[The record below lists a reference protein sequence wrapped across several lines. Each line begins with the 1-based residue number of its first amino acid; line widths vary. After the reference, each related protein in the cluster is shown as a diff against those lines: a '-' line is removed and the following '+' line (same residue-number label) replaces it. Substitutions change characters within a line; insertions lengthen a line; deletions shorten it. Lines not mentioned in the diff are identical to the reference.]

1 MLFSLESSF
10 TTLVA
15 LFVLLSSSS
24 SNFVHGSRSVPRNR
38 RATTCNGS
46 SDLCSRSFGNVTFVG
61 AHDSYAVGV
70 NNLATNQDYNITQQ
84 LNDGIRMLQM
94 QAHNLSGVIQL
105 CHTSCSLYNGGPL
118 STYLGT
124 VKTWLDANPNE
135 VLSLLIVN
143 SDNFPPTEYDSVF
156 KGAGLD
162 TMSYAPPSASIPA
175 TEWPTLGNLID
186 SGKRLITFM
195 DSSADFNSVPYIID
209 EFTNIWETP
218 YDVTTTFDCSVNRTK
233 GDSSTQMYLINHF
246 LDTLLLGQPV
256 PDPSQANQTNAVS
269 GTNSLGEQFDLCASQ
284 YGRNPNFM
292 LVDFY
297 EYGGGSVFEV
307 AAMANGVT
315 YSPTTPIATPLP
327 QDGSSPTA
335 SGTTSPNSA
344 VSISAQWIT
353 ASVLVSSVTLGA
365 LFVL

>member
-1 MLFSLESSF
+1 MLISSKSGIKA
-10 TTLVA
+10 TLLA
-15 LFVLLSSSS
+15 FVLGFFAGPVQASFHHASPTS
-24 SNFVHGSRSVPRNR
+24 R

-46 SDLCSRSFGNVTFVG
+46 PDLCTRSFGNVTFVG
-61 AHDSYAVGV
+61 AHDSYAVGI

-143 SDNFPPTEYDSVF
+143 SDDFPPTSYDSVF

-175 TEWPTLGNLID
+175 TQWPTLGSLID
-186 SGKRLITFM
+186 SGTRLITFM
-195 DSSADFNSVPYIID
+195 DASADFSSVPYIID
-209 EFTNIWETP
+209 EFTNIWESP

-246 LDTLLLGQPV
+246 LDTLVLGQPV

-269 GTNSLGEQFDLCASQ
+269 GPNSLGDQFDLCVTQ

-307 AAMANGVT
+307 AATANGVT
-315 YSPTTPIATPLP
+315 YSPTTPIATPIP
-327 QDGSSPTA
+327 QGSSSTTG
-335 SGTTSPNSA
+335 SGTTSSNSA
-344 VSISAQWIT
+344 VSATTQWAT
-353 ASVLVSSVTLGA
+353 ASVLVSGA
-365 LFVL
+365 LGVLCVL